1 MIRFEDSEQH
11 VLICFGSPL
20 PSCENKMGSIG
31 ENSYEYSGD
40 TLQAVKDRELILSSA
55 YTYLHSPYL
64 WGGRTPFGIDCSGL
78 TQMAY
83 RFGGI
88 DLPRDAWQQAELGNA
103 LSFIDESEPG
113 DLAFFDNKEGKITH
127 VGLLLEDNR
136 IIHASGQVRI
146 DPIDQTGIYNKDLK
160 RHTHKLR
167 VIKRIL

>member
-1 MIRFEDSEQH
+1 
-11 VLICFGSPL
+11 
-20 PSCENKMGSIG
+20 
-31 ENSYEYSGD
+31 
-40 TLQAVKDRELILSSA
+40 
-55 YTYLHSPYL
+55 
-64 WGGRTPFGIDCSGL
+64 
-78 TQMAY
+78 MAY

>member
-1 MIRFEDSEQH
+1 
-11 VLICFGSPL
+11 
-20 PSCENKMGSIG
+20 MGSIG